1 MIMVLRLVAGK
12 VHHMVGGAQ
21 GGEGETVAGAGC
33 TGGVCSLGSSQTR
46 QVLRASVSSA
56 PTDTTTGSGL
66 GLTVTTATKM

>member
-21 GGEGETVAGAGC
+21 GGEGETVAGAGSS
-33 TGGVCSLGSSQTR
+33 GGVCILGSSQTR

-56 PTDTTTGSGL
+56 PTDTSTGSGL